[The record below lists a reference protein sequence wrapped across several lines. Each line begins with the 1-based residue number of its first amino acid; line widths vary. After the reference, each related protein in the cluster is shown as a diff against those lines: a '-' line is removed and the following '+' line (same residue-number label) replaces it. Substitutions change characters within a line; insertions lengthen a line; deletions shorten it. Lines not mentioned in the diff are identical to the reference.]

1 MALAQERR
9 LPIRIR
15 VADASDAPM
24 IYSNWLKSYHG
35 QNKSIPK
42 AVMNKL
48 HRQVVGRLLG
58 EAHTVV
64 AVIDLPDM
72 DDEFCGWLC
81 ADRTDR
87 FFICHWGY
95 VKREY
100 RTFGVMTAMLN
111 AFDYK
116 RGEPTLASHDFV
128 LRKDLRRHNISL
140 VPHLCHEGG
149 LEQVNKLYNGE
160 LNAVSEA

>member
-15 VADASDAPM
+15 VADASDASM
-24 IYSNWLKSYHG
+24 IYSDWLKSYHS
-35 QNKSIPK
+35 QNKAIPK
-42 AVMNKL
+42 AVMSKI
-48 HRQVVGRLLG
+48 HRQVVGRLLSQ
-58 EAHTVV
+58 AHTVI
-64 AVIDLPDM
+64 AAIDLPDLE
-72 DDEFCGWLC
+72 DEYCGWLC

-100 RTFGVMTAMLN
+100 RTFGIMTALLN
-111 AFDYK
+111 AFEYK
-116 RGEPTLASHDFV
+116 RGEPTFLSHDFA
-128 LRKDLRRHNISL
+128 LRKELPRHNFQL

-149 LEQVNKLYNGE
+149 LEQITKLYNGE
-160 LNAVSEA
+160 FNAVSEA